1 MLRRNRIFTCERS
14 EGPEPRTSFAPKV
27 PQNEGYYVWTQSN
40 YPLITGM
47 HRCSRQ
53 RRKGERVFLP
63 RSRQVLKL
71 LAQGSICRYRFRRAD
86 QNKYFSTNGDRS
98 RIFQEFY

>member
-53 RRKGERVFLP
+53 RGKGERVVLP
-63 RSRQVLKL
+63 RFRQELKL
-71 LAQGSICRYRFRRAD
+71 RPQGTICLNRFRGTD
-86 QNKYFSTNGDRS
+86 QNKYSSTDAHRP
-98 RIFQEFY
+98 RTF